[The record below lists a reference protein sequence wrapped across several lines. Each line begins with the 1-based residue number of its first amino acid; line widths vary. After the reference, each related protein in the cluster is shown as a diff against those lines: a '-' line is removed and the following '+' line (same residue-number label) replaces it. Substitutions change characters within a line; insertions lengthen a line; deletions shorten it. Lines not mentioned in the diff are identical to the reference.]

1 MTENNIDEMIQKLM
15 AGDRRM
21 LARTI
26 TLVENER
33 KGHHEVMKQVYP
45 HTGKAMIVGITG
57 AGGAGK
63 STLTDILITKFR
75 KLDKKIGVVLVDP
88 SSPFTGG
95 AMLGDRIRMK
105 KHARDQGVYIRS
117 IASRGAM
124 GGLSRATYDVIRVI
138 EAFGVDIVIVETLGT
153 GQDEIDIIH
162 LAHTC
167 LVVFTPGM
175 GDDIQAM
182 KAGIMEIA
190 DLIIMNKAD
199 LEGADTFIRHL
210 QGAINAANIP
220 EGAWVPK
227 VLPTV
232 CVSDKPADITGQDE
246 VIESIFEH
254 YNFLQEAKVLDKIKF
269 ERLELEL
276 GLILR
281 DELQNLIFK
290 GMKGT
295 GLKRKYIGSIIEG
308 ENDPYSVVR
317 EILDIYVLH
326 KKEIEK

>member
-1 MTENNIDEMIQKLM
+1 MMENNIDEMVRKLLD
-15 AGDRRM
+15 GDRRM

-26 TLVENER
+26 TLVENGR
-33 KGHHEVMKQVYP
+33 KGHRNVMRQVYP

-63 STLTDILITKFR
+63 STLTDILIAKFR
-75 KLDKKIGVVLVDP
+75 KMGKTVGVVLVDP

-105 KHARDQGVYIRS
+105 KHAQDKGVYIRS
-117 IASRGAM
+117 IASRGTM
-124 GGLSRATYDVIRVI
+124 GGLSRATYDIIRII
-138 EAFGVDIVIVETLGT
+138 EAFGVDIIIVETLGT
-153 GQDEIDIIH
+153 GQDEIDIVH

-182 KAGIMEIA
+182 KAGILEIA

-199 LEGADTFIRHL
+199 LEGAETFIRHL
-210 QGAINAANIP
+210 KGAVTAANIP

-227 VLPTV
+227 VLPSI
-232 CVSDKPADITGQDE
+232 CVSDKPANIKGQDE
-246 VIESIFEH
+246 IIEAIYEH
-254 YNFLQEAKVLDKIKF
+254 FAFLHKSKSLDAIKF
-269 ERLELEL
+269 QRLELEL
-276 GLILR
+276 GLILNS
-281 DELQNLIFK
+281 ELQNLIFK
-290 GMKGT
+290 GLKGT
-295 GLKRKYIGSIIEG
+295 GLKKKYINAILGG

-317 EILDIYVLH
+317 EILDTYVLH
-326 KKEIEK
+326 RKDA

>member
-1 MTENNIDEMIQKLM
+1 MTENKIDEMIQKLL

-33 KGHHEVMKQVYP
+33 KGHHDVMKQVYP
-45 HTGKAMIVGITG
+45 HTGEAMIVGITG
-57 AGGAGK
+57 AGGTGK
-63 STLTDILITKFR
+63 STLTDILIAKFR
-75 KLDKKIGVVLVDP
+75 KQGKKVGVVLIDP

-105 KHARDQGVYIRS
+105 KHAQDKGVYIRS
-117 IASRGAM
+117 VASRGAM
-124 GGLSRATYDVIRVI
+124 GGLSRATYDIIRVI
-138 EAFGVDIVIVETLGT
+138 EAFGMDIIIVETLGT

-162 LAHTC
+162 LVHTC
-167 LVVFTPGM
+167 LVVFTPAM

-199 LEGADTFIRHL
+199 LEGAYTFIRHL
-210 QGAINAANIP
+210 QGAITTANIP

-227 VLPTV
+227 VFPTV
-232 CVSDKPADITGQDE
+232 CDSDKPGEIRGQDE
-246 VIESIFEH
+246 VIEGIYEH
-254 YNFLQEAKVLDKIKF
+254 YDFLQKAKVLDKIKF

-295 GLKRKYIGSIIEG
+295 GLKRKYIGSIIDG
-308 ENDPYSVVR
+308 ENDPYSVVK

-326 KKEIEK
+326 RKEIEK

>member
-1 MTENNIDEMIQKLM
+1 MTENNIDEMVKKLV

-26 TLVENER
+26 TLVENEQ
-33 KGHHEVMKQVYP
+33 KGHHNVMKQVYP
-45 HTGKAMIVGITG
+45 CTGKAMVIGITG

-63 STLTDILITKFR
+63 STLTDLLIAKFR
-75 KLDKKIGVVLVDP
+75 KKGKKVGVVLVDP

-95 AMLGDRIRMK
+95 AVLGDRIRMK

-124 GGLSRATYDVIRVI
+124 GGLSRATYDIIRVI
-138 EAFGVDIVIVETLGT
+138 EAFGVDIIIVETLGT

-210 QGAINAANIP
+210 QGAITAANIP
-220 EGAWVPK
+220 AGAWIPK
-227 VLPTV
+227 VLPAV
-232 CVSDKPADITGQDE
+232 CVSDKPANIKGQDE
-246 VIESIFEH
+246 IIEAIYEH
-254 YNFLQEAKVLDKIKF
+254 FNFLNKSKALDKIKF
-269 ERLELEL
+269 RRLELEL
-276 GLILR
+276 GIILQ

-290 GMKGT
+290 GLKGT
-295 GLKRKYIGSIIEG
+295 GLKRKYISSIIEG
-308 ENDPYSVVR
+308 KNDPYSVVR

-326 KKEIEK
+326 RKD